1 MTSQPSWM
9 RQDIDAIPDAC
20 ARLLAATPDALTGLA
35 ATLHATAP
43 RFAIVCGRGS
53 SGHAGTYLRYLLGL
67 RGGLV
72 AAEASPS
79 ILTVHRAT
87 PAMTGALFIL
97 LSQSGRSPDLVATAE
112 AARAAGATTV
122 AIVNDAASPAAQA
135 CAHVLPIL
143 AGPERAVAATKTVVN
158 TLVAGAALVATMAD
172 DSALR
177 ASLNRLPAC
186 LAGALALD
194 WSVWTDTL
202 RAGAPAYVLARG
214 PALAIAQ
221 EIALK
226 LAECAGIPA
235 LAYSTAEFRH
245 GPRAALSA
253 GATVLVLR
261 SRDASAGDTDA
272 LIAELRAQ
280 DARVFVAGATPAD
293 IDALPMPDTGDPL
306 LDPVAALI
314 PAYGAIEAASRRLG
328 RDPDAPPGL
337 SKVTRTL

>member
-1 MTSQPSWM
+1 
-9 RQDIDAIPDAC
+9 
-20 ARLLAATPDALTGLA
+20 
-35 ATLHATAP
+35 
-43 RFAIVCGRGS
+43 
-53 SGHAGTYLRYLLGL
+53 
-67 RGGLV
+67 
-72 AAEASPS
+72 
-79 ILTVHRAT
+79 
-87 PAMTGALFIL
+87 MTGALFIL

-122 AIVNDAASPAAQA
+122 AIVNDAASPAARA

-172 DSALR
+172 DAALR

-245 GPRAALSA
+245 GPRAALAAITWGSVA
-253 GATVLVLR
+253 TDSRVWDGFVAWGATAKWL
-261 SRDASAGDTDA
+261 A
-272 LIAELRAQ
+272 LDGSLQ
-280 DARVFVAGATPAD
+280 QPVFTEGATY
-293 IDALPMPDTGDPL
+293 LPSRGYPL
-306 LDPVAALI
+306 LQPALLAQTMTWLGPLGGRLLFPCLWLSMLLTVARTLHARGARHIVSLRTVPRCIGAVAALQSRI
-314 PAYGAIEAASRRLG
+314 AA
-328 RDPDAPPGL
+328 
-337 SKVTRTL
+337 

>member
-1 MTSQPSWM
+1 M
-9 RQDIDAIPDAC
+9 RQDIDAAPGAC
-20 ARLLAATPDALTGLA
+20 AALLAAAPDTLSALA
-35 ATLHATAP
+35 ATLRASAP

-53 SGHAGTYLRYLLGL
+53 SGHAGTYLRYLLGM
-67 RGGLV
+67 RGGLI

-87 PAMTGALFIL
+87 PAMDGALFIL
-97 LSQSGRSPDLVATAE
+97 LSQSGRSPDLVAMAD
-112 AARAAGATTV
+112 AARAASATTV
-122 AIVNDAASPAAQA
+122 AIVNDPGSPAALA

-158 TLVAGAALVATMAD
+158 TLAAGAALVAALAD
-172 DSALR
+172 DGGLR
-177 ASLNRLPAC
+177 AGLALLPAR
-186 LAGALALD
+186 LSAALDLD
-194 WSVWTDTL
+194 WSAWSDTL
-202 RAGAPAYVLARG
+202 RPGAPAFVLARG

-245 GPRAALSA
+245 GPRAALA
-253 GATVLVLR
+253 PGAPVLVLR
-261 SRDASAGDTDA
+261 GRDASAADTDA
-272 LIAELRAQ
+272 LVADLRAQ
-280 DARVFVAGATPAD
+280 GARVFVAGAEDGAD
-293 IDALPMPDTGDPL
+293 GALPAPDTGDPL
-306 LDPVAALI
+306 LDPIAALI